1 MLKIQQKLLRFFI
14 WPALCFFS
22 LANAQVRPLSDYDK
36 KQIKQNIS
44 LSAHWQDL
52 VELERMA
59 LMFPDNLTYKTQIDA
74 ILELYRHT
82 LWGLEVRKEEAQ
94 WELQLSEQKLK
105 KQLGHDVPPT
115 QKDIAAAQAR
125 QLNGKPPE
133 LTRREVLQKH
143 IDDLL
148 QEAYTLNH
156 IATEADYYKTEKYLQ
171 DVPNYTHAVDVI
183 SEMLDGKKPISI
195 KDAYYNAEAAHGN
208 LHLSY
213 EEYTSLVQSNA
224 DFIRQ
229 WLTQNKFSL
238 KNPEALHYGIQKF
251 ISDTLYIT
259 VQGKRKGHMPYYYDY
274 IDFSAKNDRR
284 NYFVTKTLAT
294 GTGQC
299 HTFPVTYLILAEQL
313 GVEAHM
319 AYNPRHCF
327 IQYKNNDGT
336 TTNYETTVDRFMT
349 DAFYLQ
355 TLPVMAKAQKNDIYI
370 QSLNKKQLL
379 ASVLYDLAASFI
391 DEHWMGDK
399 HLILRCMKT
408 AKTHFPDNQYLNVT
422 ECWLNKRLY
431 ASTLNDMVKAKNISN
446 VSELEKY
453 PEIVKAYD
461 EYVAYIEKIDALGVP
476 EYPEEEELRFAEYA
490 DKKGRLQ
497 QAKGINSKQKRTL
510 FIQ

>member
-1 MLKIQQKLLRFFI
+1 MFYGKLLKFFFL
-14 WPALCFFS
+14 PALLFCGTVS
-22 LANAQVRPLSDYDK
+22 AQLRPLSDYDK
-36 KQIKQNIS
+36 KQILDYLGAFEDWHTIKS
-44 LSAHWQDL
+44 L
-52 VELERMA
+52 EIM
-59 LMFPDNLTYKTQIDA
+59 MKNFPSLQYQKQIDA
-74 ILELYRHT
+74 IYEQYRHT
-82 LWGLEVRKEEAQ
+82 LHGIEVNREEKEWQ
-94 WELQLSEQKLK
+94 QKLEDRAL
-105 KQLGHDVPPT
+105 KQKFGHDVPPT
-115 QKDIAAAQAR
+115 QQDIAAAQAR
-125 QLNGKPPE
+125 QRNGKPPV
-133 LTRREVLQKH
+133 LTRKEVLQKH

-148 QEAYTLNH
+148 QEAYALNH
-156 IATEADYYKTEKYLQ
+156 IATEADYYKSEKYLQ
-171 DVPNYTHAVDVI
+171 DVPNYTYAVDAI
-183 SEMLDGKKPISI
+183 SEMLDGKTSLSV
-195 KDAYYNAEAAHGN
+195 KDAYYKAEAAHGN

-213 EEYTSLVQSNA
+213 EEYTNLVQSNV

-229 WLTQNKFSL
+229 WLTQNKYNL

-251 ISDTLYIT
+251 MSDTLYIT

-299 HTFPVTYLILAEQL
+299 HTFPVAYLILAEAL

-336 TTNYETTVDRFMT
+336 TANYETTVDRFMT

-370 QSLNKKQLL
+370 QSLSKKQLL

-399 HLILRCMKT
+399 QLILRCMKT
-408 AKTHFPDNQYLNVT
+408 AKSHFPDNQYLNVT

-431 ASTLNDMVKAKNISN
+431 ANTLNEMVQAKKISN
-446 VSELEKY
+446 VKQLEQH

-461 EYVAYIEKIDALGVP
+461 EYVAYVEKIDALGVP

-510 FIQ
+510 FIN